1 MPADWYKEQPKNR
14 NYLTPVGFKLKLER
28 FAGVDFFCQAVNL
41 PDVEMPFTEVQTRFR
56 GVPII
61 AGGGVTYGNLQLRFI
76 VDEDMANY
84 TSIWNWI
91 RDNGNAESGGEV
103 EGLGYSGAQL
113 EIHTS
118 SNNINFVIDFEK
130 IFPISL
136 TELVFD
142 ASSQDIDFFT
152 SNVTFKYTRYTIR
165 DKNFRII

>member
-1 MPADWYKEQPKNR
+1 MSANWYKEQPKNR

-28 FAGVDFFCQAVNL
+28 FEGVDFFCQAVNL

-118 SNNINFVIDFEK
+118 SHNTNFVIDFEAPVLWGIILFK
-130 IFPISL
+130 IDLDVLFL
-136 TELVFD
+136 NLLVSIVFCD
-142 ASSQDIDFFT
+142 A
-152 SNVTFKYTRYTIR
+152 VVA
-165 DKNFRII
+165 